1 MESII
6 NIFEKDI
13 ADHELEVIVDSGV
26 NRILEFRNK
35 NGSSNQ
41 FFIVMQ
47 AKGRIC
53 FTGDMG
59 EFVFTNHD
67 ADMLAWFHGNMSL
80 SYVAEKCR
88 TGGTRKFNEDSAKE
102 SIKMMVDDFC
112 TDYIYDYSESGCD
125 DEDDDNF
132 EVALA
137 NWQQSLYDEV
147 LDDLDFESEEAFYR
161 TAYSLSVRVDDSMK
175 FEIDACDGIGCME
188 YTGHFKW
195 CVAAMNKVADLYFS
209 MDKENDCE

>member
-6 NIFEKDI
+6 NIVNKDT
-13 ADHELEVIVDSGV
+13 ADHELEIIVDSGV

-47 AKGRIC
+47 ARGRIC

-59 EFVFTNHD
+59 EFVFTNHN

-80 SYVAEKCR
+80 SYIAEKCR
-88 TGGTRKFNEDSAKE
+88 TGGTRKFDEDSAKE
-102 SIKMMVDDFC
+102 SIKMRVDDFC
-112 TDYIYDYSESGCD
+112 RDYIYDYSESGCD
-125 DEDDDNF
+125 DNF

-137 NWQQSLYDEV
+137 SWQQSLYDEV
-147 LDDLDFESEEAFYR
+147 VDDLDFENEEAFYR
-161 TAYSLSVRVDDSMK
+161 SAYNLSIRIDDSMK

-188 YTGHFKW
+188 YTGNFKW
-195 CVAAMNKVADLYFS
+195 CVAAMNKVAELYFS
-209 MDKENDCE
+209 TDKENDCE